1 MFLNKQKIIRN
12 KIIFILSQTVLLTW
26 FTSISLA
33 GPACYELIIPLAKK
47 NDSLAL
53 KGGLWGYF
61 EKNSSLRKHSTQAI
75 QLDSRINKML
85 FVLNYLCKT
94 KNGVPLNDLA
104 MYISRHITENGE
116 AKFKA
121 ELFNQGKTSP
131 QIKNW
136 LKFFSY
142 AKNNEFRTLELAKI
156 QNTIKGSISL
166 ISDYVLLTKNITRP
180 KSPEVILKKAHSLL
194 LQIDSFLSSDPYI
207 TQALN
212 EISHVPYWDINESV
226 GGS

>member
-1 MFLNKQKIIRN
+1 MFLNNQKNIRN
-12 KIIFILSQTVLLTW
+12 EIIFIFLQTVLLTS

-33 GPACYELIIPLAKK
+33 SPACYELIIPLAKK
-47 NDSLAL
+47 NDSLAI

-61 EKNSSLRKHSTQAI
+61 EKDSYLRQHSTQAI
-75 QLDSRINKML
+75 QLDSRINKIIL
-85 FVLNYLCKT
+85 VLNYLCKT

-121 ELFNQGKTSP
+121 ELFNQGKTST

-142 AKNNEFRTLELAKI
+142 AQNNEFRTLELAGI
-156 QNTIKGSISL
+156 QNAIKSSIPL
-166 ISDYVLLTKNITRP
+166 VSDYVLLTKNITRP
-180 KSPEVILKKAHSLL
+180 NSSEVILKKAHSLL
-194 LQIDSFLSSDPYI
+194 IQIDSFLSTDPYI

-212 EISHVPYWDINESV
+212 EISLVPYWDINESV

>member
-1 MFLNKQKIIRN
+1 MFLNNQKIIRN
-12 KIIFILSQTVLLTW
+12 KIILIFSQTILLIW

-33 GPACYELIIPLAKK
+33 GPACDELIIPLAKK

-61 EKNSSLRKHSTQAI
+61 EKDSSLRKHSTQAI
-75 QLDSRINKML
+75 QLDSRINKIL
-85 FVLNYLCKT
+85 FIINYLCKT

-104 MYISRHITENGE
+104 MYISHHITANGE

-121 ELFNQGKTSP
+121 ELFKQGKTSQ
-131 QIKNW
+131 QINNW

-142 AKNNEFRTLELAKI
+142 AKNNEFRTLEIAGI
-156 QNTIKGSISL
+156 QNTIKDSIPL
-166 ISDYVLLTKNITRP
+166 LSDYVLLTKNVTRP